1 MEVDSQG
8 FCLSCGK
15 NYCLD
20 FDKISNTKQTCPSC
34 FLQECEY
41 EKVKLMR
48 NYKNKIKLLAFFVLF
63 SIAFISVVVGASI
76 YYEVYFFMYSLFILL
91 PAWIIFIS
99 NTKVFKAK
107 NDICNINEKIR
118 QINQFIR
125 KDSLNEK
132 EAVDIVNLS

>member
-1 MEVDSQG
+1 
-8 FCLSCGK
+8 
-15 NYCLD
+15 
-20 FDKISNTKQTCPSC
+20 
-34 FLQECEY
+34 
-41 EKVKLMR
+41 MR

-63 SIAFISVVVGASI
+63 SIAFISVVVGASV
-76 YYEVYFFMYSLFILL
+76 YYEVYSFMYSLFILL

-99 NTKVFKAK
+99 NAKVFKVK

-132 EAVDIVNLS
+132 QAVDIVNLSEI